1 VGGNGGSGVV
11 ILKFSDSKTITVGGG
26 LTQTNT
32 TSGGFKI
39 YTFTGGTGNVSIA

>member
-1 VGGNGGSGVV
+1 
-11 ILKFSDSKTITVGGG
+11 